1 MQPLFFFFCFRPL
14 APYPPLP
21 SFLLHPIIH
30 LILKKG
36 RKGRREEEA
45 LNPDG
50 SGGGGKCSSSV
61 GAAIMFTQ
69 I

>member
-1 MQPLFFFFCFRPL
+1 MQQPLFFFFCFHPL

-21 SFLLHPIIH
+21 SFLRPIIH

-36 RKGRREEEA
+36 RKEEA

-50 SGGGGKCSSSV
+50 GSGGGKCSSV